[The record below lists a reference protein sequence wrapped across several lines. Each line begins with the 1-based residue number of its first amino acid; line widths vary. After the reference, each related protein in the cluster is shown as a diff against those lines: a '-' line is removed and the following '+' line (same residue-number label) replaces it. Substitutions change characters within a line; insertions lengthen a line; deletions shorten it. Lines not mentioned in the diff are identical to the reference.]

1 MEAEPDSVRWLAGN
15 QCSELFPFQPLG
27 REPGVEEGSNGFSS
41 VRYTHIFMEILIKDV
56 QDRQIEK

>member
-1 MEAEPDSVRWLAGN
+1 MEAEPDSVQWLAGN

-41 VRYTHIFMEILIKDV
+41 DTHTYLCIYI
-56 QDRQIEK
+56 